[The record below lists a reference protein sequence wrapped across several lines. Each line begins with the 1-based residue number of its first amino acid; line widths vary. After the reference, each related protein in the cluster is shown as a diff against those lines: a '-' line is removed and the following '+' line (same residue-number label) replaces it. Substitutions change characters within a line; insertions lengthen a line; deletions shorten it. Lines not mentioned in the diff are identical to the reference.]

1 MWFFG
6 EEDEK
11 NSVSGSRL
19 AELSEGRSVG
29 GLEGQLEVWKV
40 SWRFGRSVGGL
51 EGQLEVWKV
60 SWRFGRSVGGFG

>member
-19 AELSEGRSVG
+19 SELSEGRSVG
-29 GLEGQLEVWKV
+29 GLEGRLEVWKSLV
-40 SWRFGRSVGGL
+40 FRAYPWEFYLVL
-51 EGQLEVWKV
+51 ERLDC
-60 SWRFGRSVGGFG
+60 

>member
-29 GLEGQLEVWKV
+29 GLGGRLEFEVSEVCGFLVWKMKKIQ
-40 SWRFGRSVGGL
+40 F
-51 EGQLEVWKV
+51 
-60 SWRFGRSVGGFG
+60 